1 MTGVESV
8 EMDVRAFGNV
18 DLVNRKID
26 WTYDVYVYDMSGEY
40 VGQMV
45 SDRAIFTASNHEVA
59 TAHTH
64 HIKAHVSDAD
74 NTNANSWQQGSL
86 DNKIILVMFKEL
98 NRLLTMQFLL
108 QAQRTQNR

>member
-1 MTGVESV
+1 
-8 EMDVRAFGNV
+8 
-18 DLVNRKID
+18 
-26 WTYDVYVYDMSGEY
+26 
-40 VGQMV
+40 MV

-86 DNKIILVMFKEL
+86 DNKIIVVMF
-98 NRLLTMQFLL
+98 
-108 QAQRTQNR
+108 